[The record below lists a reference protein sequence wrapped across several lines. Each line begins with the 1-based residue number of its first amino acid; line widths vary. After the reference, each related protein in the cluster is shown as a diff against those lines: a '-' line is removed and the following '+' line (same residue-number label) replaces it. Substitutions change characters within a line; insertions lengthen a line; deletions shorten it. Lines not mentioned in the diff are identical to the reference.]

1 MNSLAIISS
10 PFQLLSLG
18 EYSYQT
24 KKIKFITIVIYKNN
38 RELEQ
43 INAMSKI
50 YNIRVTHYIKG
61 RKLIQY
67 FLLKKILKSY
77 KNVDDLLIGNFFSE
91 PHVFA
96 IDQIKYKNLIV
107 LDDGMVVHKI
117 PDYINTN
124 KNILKKSFF
133 RILVL
138 KAFGINISFPK
149 RIKLFT
155 IFNLSPNKYI
165 ELMTNKM
172 SFLNSKIG
180 ILKTSND
187 VLVIGQPFVELK
199 TLNQDVYIEYLK
211 KIITIYKKDIL
222 YFPSRKENMS
232 NINYIEK
239 IKGIK
244 VIKSNL
250 NIELYLIKNSY
261 TPKVIIGF
269 TSTALVTLNK
279 LFNNNISRITIASF
293 KLNFLEN
300 RFRENFYEKI
310 YEKFNEYGITYK
322 SLNLEEK

>member
-10 PFQLLSLG
+10 PLQLLSLG
-18 EYSYQT
+18 EYSYQN
-24 KKIKFITIVIYKNN
+24 KKNNLITIVIYQNS

-43 INAMSKI
+43 INAMCEI
-50 YNIRVTHYIKG
+50 YNIRVNHYVKG
-61 RKLIQY
+61 RRLIQY
-67 FLLKKILKSY
+67 FMLKKILKFY
-77 KNVDDLLIGNFFSE
+77 KNVDELLIGNFFSE
-91 PHVFA
+91 PHVFS
-96 IDQIKYKNLIV
+96 IDQIKYKSLIV

-138 KAFGINISFPK
+138 KAFGITISFPK

-232 NINYIEK
+232 NINYIER

-261 TPKVIIGF
+261 TPKVIVGF

-279 LFNNNISRITIASF
+279 LFNKNISRITIFSF